1 MIVILILIFFLM
13 DWTAQVL
20 RHQTWRVVDRDLTM
34 GSEHAIFSQTSVRT
48 GAHLYF
54 GTLIIQPNVRLG

>member
-1 MIVILILIFFLM
+1 MIVILILIFLM

-34 GSEHAIFSQTSVRT
+34 GWEHAIFSQTSVRT

-54 GTLIIQPNVRLG
+54 GTLTIQLNVR